1 MSGGQNQNGSIDATE
16 EWIEKEN
23 KWKITT
29 SFKLTDKR
37 SGSAVAAV
45 TYLLHLFANIFVIS
59 TKMNKNYFTPTCSQS
74 SDFFCPQAASYCQTS
89 PCKQKSIN
97 LWLKIPKV
105 SKF

>member
-1 MSGGQNQNGSIDATE
+1 MPKYLFSVSGGQNQNGSIDATE

-45 TYLLHLFANIFVIS
+45 
-59 TKMNKNYFTPTCSQS
+59 PS
-74 SDFFCPQAASYCQTS
+74 SSVC
-89 PCKQKSIN
+89 
-97 LWLKIPKV
+97 
-105 SKF
+105 